1 VPNGHLYSLVIV
13 TDRERLE
20 LGVKSKDAD
29 MIYDASADLNA
40 RVTLDRLVDDIRN
53 SQKISVAI
61 VQLGLK
67 VDFTAEGAA
76 QALDGIYGHC

>member
-1 VPNGHLYSLVIV
+1 
-13 TDRERLE
+13 
-20 LGVKSKDAD
+20 